1 MNWGQY
7 VEAVQSA
14 RNGNDAMEATEFGIV
29 GAPGVAAGAF
39 LTSPY
44 SETGEPDIQLTSFP
58 KVILLVIFRK
68 LIFPILK

>member
-7 VEAVQSA
+7 VEAVQNA
-14 RNGNDAMEATEFGIV
+14 RNGNDEMAATEFGVV

-58 KVILLVIFRK
+58 KVNMHIIYV
-68 LIFPILK
+68 